1 MTTSGWSG
9 SLFDAVPQTPALDL
23 DSIMRGLNP
32 GQRESVVHDEG
43 PALVLAGAGSGKTRV
58 LTTRIARLI
67 GARNVAPHE
76 ILAVTFTNKAAGEMR
91 ERIAKLLGHEP
102 KGMWCGTFHSLGA
115 RMLRGVAPIVG
126 REKNFTI
133 YDEDDTLGAVKRV
146 MEKRKLSPTQFA
158 PKAILAAISSA
169 KNALVSP
176 GEYARTARDTF
187 TTAVAGV
194 YTDLESVLQQTNA
207 VTFDDL
213 LVLPVRA
220 MEQDQNLRE
229 HYQRRFRF
237 VLVDE
242 YQDTNAAQ
250 YRFVQLI
257 GGRHRNVMVVG
268 DDDQSIYGW
277 RGADIRNILDFERD
291 FPGARIV
298 RLEENYRSTPNVL
311 ALANAVIAENTE
323 RRGKTLRATRPA
335 GEPVTLIET
344 LDERDEADFI
354 AETILTRMAK
364 SDLSR
369 RDCAILYRTN
379 AQSRAIED
387 AFRRRSIP
395 YRLIGAVRFYDRRE
409 IRDLMAYL
417 KLVANPADD
426 EAFRRAV
433 NVPKRGLG
441 DATIALL
448 TERAALEGK
457 PLLEIASR
465 LDVVATLRPAARAA
479 IDEFVTLVQRLRT
492 VAVDAAV
499 DELLRD
505 LVQAIRYADHLRAE
519 GPEGLERIEN
529 VREMIAGA
537 AEVVADEGGEVGLT
551 PLDHFLQSSTLVAGV
566 DKLDP
571 SADAVVCM
579 TMHNAKGLE
588 FPLVFVC
595 GLEDGLFPLARAS
608 EDPSQLE
615 EERRLF
621 YVGITRAEEKL
632 YLTCAEQRRRNG
644 ELMVSMPSRFL
655 KGITPS
661 LAERGKTSRA
671 KAEGRGAFGSL
682 GGGYGGKARDDGWG
696 KSSYNSYG
704 GGTSSTAGARRG
716 TSGGGSYGSAGYGT
730 AANSRDIPFGKAP
743 TGGFSAPARRE
754 RPSEPE
760 DESQDAPSFRP
771 GERVKHAK
779 FGSGTIAEIT
789 GSGRDTKVRI
799 DFDDEDIGRK
809 TLVLAQAK
817 LEKGWE

>member
-1 MTTSGWSG
+1 
-9 SLFDAVPQTPALDL
+9 
-23 DSIMRGLNP
+23 
-32 GQRESVVHDEG
+32 
-43 PALVLAGAGSGKTRV
+43 
-58 LTTRIARLI
+58 
-67 GARNVAPHE
+67 
-76 ILAVTFTNKAAGEMR
+76 
-91 ERIAKLLGHEP
+91 
-102 KGMWCGTFHSLGA
+102 
-115 RMLRGVAPIVG
+115 
-126 REKNFTI
+126 
-133 YDEDDTLGAVKRV
+133 
-146 MEKRKLSPTQFA
+146 
-158 PKAILAAISSA
+158 
-169 KNALVSP
+169 
-176 GEYARTARDTF
+176 
-187 TTAVAGV
+187 VAGV
-194 YTDLESVLQQTNA
+194 YTDLESALQQTNA

-655 KGITPS
+655 KVVTPS

-799 DFDDEDIGRK
+799 DFDDEDVGRK